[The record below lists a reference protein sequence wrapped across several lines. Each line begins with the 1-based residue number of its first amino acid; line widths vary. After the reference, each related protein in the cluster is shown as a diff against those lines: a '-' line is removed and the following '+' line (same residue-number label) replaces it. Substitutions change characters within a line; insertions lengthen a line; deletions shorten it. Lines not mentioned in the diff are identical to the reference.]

1 MARRR
6 FCQKT
11 NERIWVFFAFLL
23 FTAKKPNSFVPFLG
37 ESTARK
43 SAYGFIWPLLRN
55 TKTSIYNFFANFRL
69 FGKTENWKEKYQP
82 DRKNLKEKFQPNDRK
97 STRII
102 AKSMQHK
109 DLLIHQIYQG
119 GPKLTITRIWRN
131 RIALVAVWTAFS
143 NEGWSLTYMVVLPG
157 PVWSGRT
164 GPVNFP
170 GPVSGP
176 TIPEKARSV
185 RSLEITI
192 QLQNSIQNIEKS
204 WRQTRICS

>member
-1 MARRR
+1 M
-6 FCQKT
+6 FCQ
-11 NERIWVFFAFLL
+11 F
-23 FTAKKPNSFVPFLG
+23 PFLG

-55 TKTSIYNFFANFRL
+55 TKTSIYNFFTNFRL

-102 AKSMQHK
+102 AKSIQHN
-109 DLLIHQIYQG
+109 DLLIHQIHQD
-119 GPKLTITRIWRN
+119 GPNLTITRIWRN
-131 RIALVAVWTAFS
+131 RVALVAVWTAFS
-143 NEGWSLTYMVVLPG
+143 NEGWSLTYMVREDRFGKFSG
-157 PVWSGRT
+157 PIW
-164 GPVNFP
+164 
-170 GPVSGP
+170 GP

-185 RSLEITI
+185 RSLEMPI

-204 WRQTRICS
+204 